1 VKPSVEIRISV
12 YQSASSE
19 FPNYR
24 GDRRRGGP
32 AAVRWVRGAPKDGVV
47 GGPKDGVVGGGR
59 WEEIAKRR
67 RSL

>member
-1 VKPSVEIRISV
+1 VKPSVEIRISI

-32 AAVRWVRGAPKDGVV
+32 AAVRWEATRWARGAPKDGVV
-47 GGPKDGVVGGGR
+47 GGGR
-59 WEEIAKRR
+59 REEIAKRR
-67 RSL
+67 RTL